1 MEHSEIDLLILKSVG
16 GVTTQQSIASEIGY
30 SVGKVNFVL
39 KELVK
44 KGLVKAEKF
53 ATAENKNKYRY
64 LLTEQGFKEKVAL
77 TEKFIQRKKAEYDKL
92 QAELEEYKS
101 QNHNGF
107 ISQGIAN

>member
-1 MEHSEIDLLILKSVG
+1 MEYSEIDLLILKSVG

-53 ATAENKNKYRY
+53 ATAENKNKYKY
-64 LLTEQGFKEKVAL
+64 LLTEQGIKERMIL
-77 TEKFIQRKKAEYDKL
+77 TEKFIEKKKKEYDQL
-92 QAELEEYKS
+92 QADLKMYKKTGYV
-101 QNHNGF
+101 NMNG
-107 ISQGIAN
+107 NN

>member
-1 MEHSEIDLLILKSVG
+1 LEYSEIDLLILKNVG

-53 ATAENKNKYRY
+53 ATAENKNKYKY
-64 LLTEQGFKEKVAL
+64 LLTEQGIKERIIL
-77 TEKFIQRKKAEYDKL
+77 TEKFIEKKKKEYDQL
-92 QAELEEYKS
+92 QADLKIYKKTVDF
-101 QNHNGF
+101 NING
-107 ISQGIAN
+107 NK

>member
-1 MEHSEIDLLILKSVG
+1 LEYSEIDLLILKNVS

-53 ATAENKNKYRY
+53 ATAENKNKYKY
-64 LLTEQGFKEKVAL
+64 LLTEQGIKERIIL
-77 TEKFIQRKKAEYDKL
+77 TEKFIEKKKKEYDQL
-92 QAELEEYKS
+92 QADLKIYKKTVDF
-101 QNHNGF
+101 NING
-107 ISQGIAN
+107 NK